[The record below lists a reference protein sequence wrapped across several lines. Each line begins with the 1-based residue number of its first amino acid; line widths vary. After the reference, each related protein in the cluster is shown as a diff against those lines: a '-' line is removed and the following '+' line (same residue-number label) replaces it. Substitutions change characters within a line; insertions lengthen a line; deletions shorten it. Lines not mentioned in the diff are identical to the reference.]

1 MTKITNIAKNTSYLT
16 LALILQ
22 KVISFTYFT
31 LVARSLG
38 PENLGVYYFAISFTT
53 IFAIFIDL
61 GLINVLTREVAK
73 DRDKAENLLGNVL
86 TIKIPLALI
95 SILGVAIIIN
105 LLGKPELAI
114 YLVYLSSISMILDSF
129 TTTFFA
135 VIRGCHNLKFE
146 SIASIIFQ
154 FIVLIF
160 GLSALY
166 LGLGLYYI
174 MGALV
179 LASIFNFFYSALVLW
194 RKMHIKIKPS
204 YDPVLIKLIIKI
216 SIPFGLYAIF
226 QRVYM
231 YLDSVLLSILAG
243 NVYVGLYQVAFKIIF
258 ALQFLPLAFMASLYP
273 AMSYYWKNNKEQ
285 LNISFER
292 AINYLIIISLP
303 ISFGIVILA
312 DKITLIFKSD
322 FNEATLPLQIAII
335 ALVFIFL
342 NFPIGALLNA
352 CDKQKINTINMGIV
366 MIASVI
372 LNIILIPRYQAV
384 GASITVLATNALM
397 FILGIY
403 WVPKII
409 KIRTRKIIWPFLK
422 AFLAAVI
429 MGLVVYYL
437 KPSINIFLNI
447 ALGGIIYF
455 IILFLVKGLRK
466 EDIASILKSFFSKS
480 KNLSKSI

>member
-31 LVARSLG
+31 LIARHLG

-73 DRDKAENLLGNVL
+73 ARDRAEELLGNVL
-86 TIKIPLALI
+86 IIKIPLALV
-95 SILGVAIIIN
+95 SLLAVVIIIN

-114 YLVYLSSISMILDSF
+114 YLVYLSAISMILDSF
-129 TTTFFA
+129 TVTFFA
-135 VIRGCHNLKFE
+135 VIRACHNLKFE
-146 SIASIIFQ
+146 SVASILFQ
-154 FIVLIF
+154 LIVLIF

-166 LGLGLYYI
+166 AGWGLYWV

-179 LASIFNFFYSALVLW
+179 SASIFNFLYSSWALV
-194 RKMHIKIKPS
+194 RKMRIKIKLRYNPA
-204 YDPVLIKLIIKI
+204 LIKLIIKI
-216 SIPFGLYAIF
+216 TIPFGLYAIF

-231 YLDSVLLSILAG
+231 YIDSVLLSVLAG
-243 NVYVGLYQVAFKIIF
+243 DIYVGLYQVAFKIIF

-285 LNISFER
+285 LLVSFER
-292 AINYLIIISLP
+292 AMNYLIIISLP
-303 ISFGIVILA
+303 IAIGIIILA
-312 DKITLIFKSD
+312 DKIMLLFKSG
-322 FNEATLPLQIAII
+322 FSEAILPLQIAIA
-335 ALVFIFL
+335 ALLFIFL

-352 CDKQKINTINMGIV
+352 CDKQKINTTNMGVV
-366 MIASVI
+366 MLFSII

-384 GASITVLATNALM
+384 GASITVLAANTLM
-397 FILGIY
+397 FVLGIY
-403 WVPKII
+403 WIPKII
-409 KIRTRKIIWPFLK
+409 AIRFKKIIVLFLK
-422 AFLAAVI
+422 ASLAAAI

-437 KPSINIFLNI
+437 KQDVNIFLNVI
-447 ALGGIIYF
+447 FGGVIYF
-455 IILFLVKGLRK
+455 IILFLVKGFRK
-466 EDIASILKSFFSKS
+466 EDIASILNSFVKQT
-480 KNLSKSI
+480 N